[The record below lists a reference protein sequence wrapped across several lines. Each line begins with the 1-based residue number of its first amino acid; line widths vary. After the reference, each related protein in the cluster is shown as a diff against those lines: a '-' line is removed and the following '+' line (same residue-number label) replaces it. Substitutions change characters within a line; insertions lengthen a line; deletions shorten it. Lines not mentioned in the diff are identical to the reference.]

1 MRNRIYYR
9 LKPYLPQ
16 SWRMRARR
24 MVARTQRRI
33 HTETWPINEAAV
45 RMPANWP
52 GWAQGK
58 KFAFVLTHDVEGP
71 SGLARCR
78 QLMELEMEMGFRS
91 SFNFVPECDYTV
103 TREFREELKQNGFE
117 VGVHDL
123 YHDGNL
129 YRSRPAFAEK
139 AKRINHYL
147 AEWEA
152 SGFRSGFMLHNLEW
166 LHDLNAKYDTSTF
179 DTDPFEPQPDEIGR
193 ASCRERV

>member
-1 MRNRIYYR
+1 MRNHIYYR

-16 SWRMRARR
+16 PWRMRMRR

-52 GWAQGK
+52 GWPQGK

-91 SFNFVPECDYTV
+91 SFNFIPEGDYAV
-103 TREFREELKQNGFE
+103 SQEIREELQNNGFE
-117 VGVHDL
+117 VGIQD
-123 YHDGNL
+123 
-129 YRSRPAFAEK
+129 
-139 AKRINHYL
+139 
-147 AEWEA
+147 
-152 SGFRSGFMLHNLEW
+152 
-166 LHDLNAKYDTSTF
+166 
-179 DTDPFEPQPDEIGR
+179 
-193 ASCRERV
+193 